1 MLLPVIS
8 PDKLGV
14 CVKVNK
20 HNNLSNTS
28 LQKLDLPVP
37 DEAGRS
43 KTSPLSYN
51 SYRHTASPNL
61 AVLY

>member
-8 PDKLGV
+8 SDKLGV

-43 KTSPLSYN
+43 KTSPLSYK
-51 SYRHTASPNL
+51 SYRHTASPHL
-61 AVLY
+61 GVLY

>member
-8 PDKLGV
+8 PDELGV

-51 SYRHTASPNL
+51 SYRHVASPNL
-61 AVLY
+61 VVLY